1 MISNYRFEDVEMQN
15 SFEEGVTDMI
25 YFPVTDSEDFPTEIR
40 KKTEEIIDHII
51 HAHKLDISKLRL
63 NARIIVYS
71 DANCDWLNEISVL
84 ISDYSAFDDVWIEEE
99 YSIGHE
105 DPLYEPF
112 KAYVMK
118 RLGKYCFS
126 ADCPK
131 LDGEMSKTDYC
142 VFCYYYTK
150 FALFIGKNSVCI
162 QFLWIIRNI

>member
-1 MISNYRFEDVEMQN
+1 MISNYRFEDIEIQN
-15 SFEEGVTDMI
+15 SFEDGVTDMI

-40 KKTEEIIDHII
+40 EKTEEIIDHII

-84 ISDYSAFDDVWIEEE
+84 ISDYSAFDDAWIEEE

-105 DPLYEPF
+105 DPLYAPL

-118 RLGKYCFS
+118 RI
-126 ADCPK
+126 
-131 LDGEMSKTDYC
+131 EEI
-142 VFCYYYTK
+142 
-150 FALFIGKNSVCI
+150 LF
-162 QFLWIIRNI
+162 QY